1 MEEPLD
7 KELCAQPMHKV
18 KAAYIGCGMAVAV
31 AIGIVTMLCI
41 FSSGNESVPNGAG
54 RNSEVYILKDEVVDT
69 SYLHGSVQYR

>member
-7 KELCAQPMHKV
+7 KEFAAQPMHKV

-69 SYLHGSVQYR
+69 SYLHGSVLYR

>member
-31 AIGIVTMLCI
+31 AIGIVTM
-41 FSSGNESVPNGAG
+41 
-54 RNSEVYILKDEVVDT
+54 
-69 SYLHGSVQYR
+69 

>member
-31 AIGIVTMLCI
+31 AIGIVAMLCI
-41 FSSGNESVPNGAG
+41 FSSGDEAVSKGAG
-54 RNSEVYILKDEVVDT
+54 GNSEVYILKDEVVDT
-69 SYLHGSVQYR
+69 GYLHGSVLYR